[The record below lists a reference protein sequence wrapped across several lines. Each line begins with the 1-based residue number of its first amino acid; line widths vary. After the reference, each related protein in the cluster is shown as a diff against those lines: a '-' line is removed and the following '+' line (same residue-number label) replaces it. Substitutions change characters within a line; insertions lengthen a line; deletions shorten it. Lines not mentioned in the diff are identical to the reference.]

1 MFLLPAAK
9 DYVFSLM
16 LKLLSLEPRQIEAL
30 NILGVVTISSRCVG
44 VLWLAFPMTY
54 KLKLLSAT
62 VAASFIRIE
71 LKILPECT
79 SNRSVGTIEFFL
91 AEGFLSGMTWR
102 SRFCFF
108 EPINAFLG
116 LTPPRA
122 YFFCFVEMF
131 CSDSPTFDEILATL
145 RFITSYTICFEI
157 IDLFVFLFTNKLD
170 GVIIGSS
177 EVIYY
182 FNSNAKG

>member
-16 LKLLSLEPRQIEAL
+16 LKLLSFEPRQIEAL

-91 AEGFLSGMTWR
+91 AEGFLSGMT
-102 SRFCFF
+102 
-108 EPINAFLG
+108 
-116 LTPPRA
+116 
-122 YFFCFVEMF
+122 
-131 CSDSPTFDEILATL
+131 
-145 RFITSYTICFEI
+145 
-157 IDLFVFLFTNKLD
+157 
-170 GVIIGSS
+170 
-177 EVIYY
+177 
-182 FNSNAKG
+182 